1 MILLIVS
8 SFLTSLS
15 LIALVKGNTP
25 RFSSAIRVLRSD
37 IREHFKL
44 SFIIAVVV
52 FIIFDLFCLFFVVRN
67 YFM

>member
-1 MILLIVS
+1 MQ
-8 SFLTSLS
+8 
-15 LIALVKGNTP
+15 
-25 RFSSAIRVLRSD
+25 VLPSD